1 MCLIDLTLK
10 LMNLQEL
17 DEKAMEEFRSK
28 WDERVKYVEKES
40 SNVVEEV
47 IAIGGSGEYDLII
60 VGKGR
65 FPSTMVAELAERQAE
80 HAELGPIG
88 DILAS
93 STGHKMVSSVLVIQQ
108 HDVELTEEAPMYK
121 VKVHDEN
128 VVVETKS
135 SSRRHEISMAN
146 DNAV

>member
-1 MCLIDLTLK
+1 M
-10 LMNLQEL
+10 QEL

-28 WDERVKYVEKES
+28 WDGRVKYIEKDS
-40 SNVVEEV
+40 RSIVEEV
-47 IAIGGSGEYDLII
+47 ITIGESGDYDLVI

-65 FPSTMVAELAERQAE
+65 FPSTMVAELAEREAE

-93 STGHKMVSSVLVIQQ
+93 STGHNMASSVLVIQQ
-108 HDVELTEEAPMYK
+108 HDVALTEEAPMYK

-128 VVVETKS
+128 IAETS
-135 SSRRHEISMAN
+135 SGRHEISIAN